1 MPKFLV
7 IILQLKYFNCHVVS
21 GRFNPVLSV
30 TGVSEV
36 EEGELTAPQE
46 LTLQSHTMGRMTFG
60 KEPGV
65 KEVGPSMQCNYT
77 FSWSQ
82 HVMQSHI

>member
-1 MPKFLV
+1 M
-7 IILQLKYFNCHVVS
+7 
-21 GRFNPVLSV
+21 
-30 TGVSEV
+30 

-65 KEVGPSMQCNYT
+65 TEVGPRMHSIIHLVGPRMHSIIHLVGPSMHCNHT

-82 HVMQSHI
+82 NALQSCI